1 MINLRTLAALA
12 PVGGG
17 VWLVMHP
24 GLASTIVAAGTIGA
38 AVVQHTITKQK
49 AERVERKA
57 AEAAAKD
64 QLAHDREVAEFMAQT
79 APQSIPQTAQTTLDE
94 RIAQMRN
101 RAQVIDYTNASREV
115 SRKV

>member
-38 AVVQHTITKQK
+38 AVVQHSWQKQK
-49 AERVERKA
+49 AEREAKAVEEAKA
-57 AEAAAKD
+57 KAIEEAKAKE
-64 QLAHDREVAEFMAQT
+64 LEHDREVAEFMAQN
-79 APQSIPQTAQTTLDE
+79 APQALPKPAV
-94 RIAQMRN
+94 
-101 RAQVIDYTNASREV
+101 VIDYTQAGQAVTRRV
-115 SRKV
+115 